1 MKKKRTEQTAPS
13 RVIATAVQALQAHGP
28 VLRTRE
34 ILGAGV
40 HPRTL
45 YALREAGVVRQ
56 LSRGVYCLADAPPLG
71 NPDLVVVAKKIPKGI
86 VCLISA
92 LSFHHLTTQIP
103 REVYLALPGGSEY
116 PRLTFP
122 PLRIFQITGPA
133 LQAGV
138 EKHEV
143 DGCQIQVYSPEKTL
157 ADCFKFRNRIG
168 TDTAVEAL
176 RFYRDHR
183 KPKVS
188 ELLRCA
194 AICRVT
200 RIMRPYLEALL

>member
-1 MKKKRTEQTAPS
+1 MTERRTEQSSRAPGFTAAV
-13 RVIATAVQALQAHGP
+13 RVFQTQGP
-28 VLRTRE
+28 ILRTGE
-34 ILGAGV
+34 VLGAGV

-45 YALREAGVVRQ
+45 YALRNEGVVHQ

-103 REVYLALPGGSEY
+103 REVYLALPRGSEY
-116 PRLTFP
+116 PRLMHP
-122 PLRIFQITGPA
+122 PLRIFQFAEPA
-133 LQAGV
+133 LRAGV
-138 EKHEV
+138 ENHEV
-143 DGCQIQVYSPEKTL
+143 DGCQIQVYSAEKTL

-176 RFYRDHR
+176 RFYRERR
-183 KPKVS
+183 KPKIGD
-188 ELLRCA
+188 LLRYA

-200 RIMRPYLEALL
+200 HIMRPYLEALL

>member
-1 MKKKRTEQTAPS
+1 MKKRHTRQTSPS
-13 RVIATAVQALQAHGP
+13 RVAAAAVQVFQAHGP

-45 YALREAGVVRQ
+45 YNLREEGVVRQ

-71 NPDLVVVAKKIPKGI
+71 NPDLAVVAKKIPKGV

-92 LSFHHLTTQIP
+92 LSFHRLTTQIP
-103 REVYLALPGGSEY
+103 REVYLALPSGSEY
-116 PRLTFP
+116 PRLTYP
-122 PLRIFQITGPA
+122 PLRIFQIKGPA

-143 DGCQIQVYSPEKTL
+143 DGCQIQIYSPEKTL

-168 TDTAVEAL
+168 TDTAIEAL
-176 RFYRDHR
+176 RAYRERR
-183 KPKVS
+183 KPKVG
-188 ELLRCA
+188 ELLRYA

-200 RIMRPYLEALL
+200 RVMRPYLEAIL